1 MEEIYF
7 DNAATTRTDPEVAA
21 LMTHVLCEEYGNP
34 SSLHSRGVQAQL
46 LIERA
51 SRQLAAAL
59 GMKRGKG
66 RILFTSG
73 GTEANNLALFGAAED
88 FPGRDL
94 RRLRLGE
101 LFREEYAVFQ
111 RAPPSGTYKAG

>member
-34 SSLHSRGVQAQL
+34 SSLHSRGVRAQL

-51 SRQLAAAL
+51 SR
-59 GMKRGKG
+59 RHW
-66 RILFTSG
+66 
-73 GTEANNLALFGAAED
+73 E
-88 FPGRDL
+88 
-94 RRLRLGE
+94 
-101 LFREEYAVFQ
+101 
-111 RAPPSGTYKAG
+111 

>member
-73 GTEANNLALFGAAED
+73 GTEANNLALFGAAAALRPAGQAD
-88 FPGRDL
+88 RDY
-94 RRLRLGE
+94 LGGAR
-101 LFREEYAVFQ
+101 FGARI
-111 RAPPSGTYKAG
+111 RKGTGDARV

>member
-59 GMKRGKG
+59 GMKRGKADSLYLG
-66 RILFTSG
+66 R
-73 GTEANNLALFGAAED
+73 N
-88 FPGRDL
+88 R
-94 RRLRLGE
+94 GE
-101 LFREEYAVFQ
+101 
-111 RAPPSGTYKAG
+111 